1 MLITSNLRKC
11 RPNLQYSSLI
21 FAVPVWV
28 RAEQGGC
35 LSSKWPNAEVTVQYI
50 PQTRALEMTADCG
63 LSGTRRIA
71 CKRNSEKVF
80 IQLHLADLHLCK

>member
-1 MLITSNLRKC
+1 
-11 RPNLQYSSLI
+11 
-21 FAVPVWV
+21 V
-28 RAEQGGC
+28 RDEQGGC
-35 LSSKWPNAEVTVQYI
+35 LSSEWPNAEVTVQYI

-80 IQLHLADLHLCK
+80 IQNFRSGRDLHLCKSALNCVTQAKSH